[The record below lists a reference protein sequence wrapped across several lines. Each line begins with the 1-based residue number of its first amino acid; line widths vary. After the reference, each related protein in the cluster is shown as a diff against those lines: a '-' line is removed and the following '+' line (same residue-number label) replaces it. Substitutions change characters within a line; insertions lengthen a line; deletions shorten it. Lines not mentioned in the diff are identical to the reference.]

1 MEVLLAILVGVLYTA
16 GVYMLLRRSILKFI
30 IGIIFM
36 SNATNLLVF
45 LAAGIIPGQPVFI
58 EAEQTPTNSLADP
71 LPQALVLTAI
81 VIGFALL
88 CFALLLAAKVSKMH
102 GHTDVSKYRDSEP
115 ASPVN
120 KQDNKPTIV
129 ELE

>member
-1 MEVLLAILVGVLYTA
+1 MEIVLAILVGVLYTA

-45 LAAGIIPGQPVFI
+45 LSAEIVPGNPAFVGG
-58 EAEQTPTNSLADP
+58 EANDYSNLADP

-81 VIGFALL
+81 VIGLGMVVFILALKYK
-88 CFALLLAAKVSKMH
+88 FFEVT
-102 GHTDVSKYRDSEP
+102 GTDDLDQLKQTDSQ
-115 ASPVN
+115 
-120 KQDNKPTIV
+120 K
-129 ELE
+129 

>member
-1 MEVLLAILVGVLYTA
+1 MEVVLAILVGVLYTA

-45 LAAGIIPGQPVFI
+45 LSAGIVPGNPAFVGGEVTDYSQ
-58 EAEQTPTNSLADP
+58 LADP

-81 VIGFALL
+81 VIGLGMVVFILALKYK
-88 CFALLLAAKVSKMH
+88 FFEVT
-102 GHTDVSKYRDSEP
+102 GTDDLDQLKQTDSQ
-115 ASPVN
+115 
-120 KQDNKPTIV
+120 K
-129 ELE
+129 